1 MTPVALPE
9 LPEPHGWLHDARG
22 NDPLTFVRVMPE
34 FLKLCTSSMPVY
46 SHAQIQAAVLAE
58 RAAERARCAA
68 IAEKHRDYVA
78 GVSVG
83 GLIAAA
89 IRNQP

>member
-9 LPEPHGWLHDARG
+9 LPEPAAWLHRQGNFTELSSRQLDEDERSRG
-22 NDPLTFVRVMPE
+22 WTEEPLFTR
-34 FLKLCTSSMPVY
+34 
-46 SHAQIQAAVLAE
+46 AQLLAE